1 VTGPETDTFTN
12 GGRRKC
18 PYEHRWN
25 KHRHSWAWIASLQA
39 TLSSL
44 YRCCLAAP
52 TQSFRGMPPFPFPA
66 PATQHT
72 MQRHVLASYRLHP
85 ALIISPQTEYVALQC
100 ISSRIVDVSYR
111 RTSTIH
117 SNSALPFAGMYLRG
131 DEGRAA
137 PRSRDPSLAR
147 CDPLAQA
154 VLPPL
159 RLASRL
165 CCGPGS
171 WRREGEDWDV
181 RKRPKDSDCTLHP
194 VAVRLACEK
203 ADMGEEDWAKGEER
217 STKGQGR
224 RLATAIFVS
233 QRTFLWLK
241 LADERARG
249 GGQVRGAAAGC
260 MERCD
265 SPHHS
270 SAMYPLAPTIR

>member
-18 PYEHRWN
+18 PYEHRGN

-137 PRSRDPSLAR
+137 LRSRDPSLAR

-165 CCGPGS
+165 CCGPG
-171 WRREGEDWDV
+171 RGRGEGKGKIGTYGNGQ
-181 RKRPKDSDCTLHP
+181 RTRIRALHP

-203 ADMGEEDWAKGEER
+203 AGMGDEAGQRARREER
-217 STKGQGR
+217 RGAGPLLGDYDIRFSKDLSMAQAR
-224 RLATAIFVS
+224 R
-233 QRTFLWLK
+233 
-241 LADERARG
+241 RARARRRTSARSRRWL
-249 GGQVRGAAAGC
+249 RGAP
-260 MERCD
+260 R
-265 SPHHS
+265 
-270 SAMYPLAPTIR
+270 